1 MAPFSSATAIRNP
14 HTAGYNTLIEQLII
28 YYQHEK
34 PYLNPKLKVD
44 DVASKLN
51 SSQKA
56 IAIALRVYKGINFNM
71 FTNQFRV
78 EAARFLLGNPVFS
91 HYSIMD
97 IARNSGFGSKQ
108 SFYTAFEQVTGT
120 NPGQY
125 RKQLLSRLEK

>member
-1 MAPFSSATAIRNP
+1 MPPFSSANATRIPHSAIS
-14 HTAGYNTLIEQLII
+14 NTLIEQLII
-28 YYQHEK
+28 YFKYEK

-44 DVASKLN
+44 DVARTLN

-56 IAIALRVYKGINFNM
+56 IAIALRTYKGFNFNM
-71 FTNQFRV
+71 FTNHFRV
-78 EAARFLLGNPVFS
+78 ESARFLLGDPVFT

-108 SFYTAFEQVTGT
+108 SFYTAFEQFTGT

-125 RKQLLSRLEK
+125 RKQKLSRMEQ

>member
-1 MAPFSSATAIRNP
+1 MPPFSSITPIRNP
-14 HTAGYNTLIEQLII
+14 QTAISNTLIEQLII
-28 YYQHEK
+28 YFQYEK

-44 DVASKLN
+44 DVARTLN

-56 IAIALRVYKGINFNM
+56 IAIALRAYKGINFNM

-78 EAARFLLGNPVFS
+78 EAARFLLGDPVFMN
-91 HYSIMD
+91 YSIMD

-108 SFYTAFEQVTGT
+108 SFYTAFEQFTGI

-125 RKQLLSRLEK
+125 RKKQLSSLEQ